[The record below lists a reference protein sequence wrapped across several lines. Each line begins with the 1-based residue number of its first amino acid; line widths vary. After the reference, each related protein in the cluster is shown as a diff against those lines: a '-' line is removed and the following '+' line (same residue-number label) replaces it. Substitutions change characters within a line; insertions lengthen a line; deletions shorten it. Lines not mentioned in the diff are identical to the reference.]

1 MNAKFQTIADY
12 YDAMYVDA
20 AEYEMEVQKTVELIN
35 RYKRTDLDNTRILD
49 IACGTG
55 EQSLYLAKHYQVTGI
70 DLSEDMLAKAREKVP
85 QAEFL
90 KMDMLDFKLDK
101 KYGAAVNLY
110 GSIGFAEIFARMKR
124 GMRCVWDCL
133 EEGGVL
139 SLTPWGTKETLE
151 EGIVADARQRGGVH
165 YCRMETVRRNSEQK
179 VEVEMFHL
187 IGRELTVQPF
197 HHIQTITLFSE
208 HEYIEALESAG
219 FTIKARLT
227 EQEFRMGAFVCV
239 K

>member
-90 KMDMLDFKLDK
+90 KMDSCTPFETAPLLDL
-101 KYGAAVNLY
+101 
-110 GSIGFAEIFARMKR
+110 
-124 GMRCVWDCL
+124 
-133 EEGGVL
+133 
-139 SLTPWGTKETLE
+139 
-151 EGIVADARQRGGVH
+151 
-165 YCRMETVRRNSEQK
+165 
-179 VEVEMFHL
+179 FH
-187 IGRELTVQPF
+187 Q
-197 HHIQTITLFSE
+197 
-208 HEYIEALESAG
+208 
-219 FTIKARLT
+219 
-227 EQEFRMGAFVCV
+227 
-239 K
+239 

>member
-110 GSIGFAEIFARMKR
+110 GSIGFAENFERMKR

-139 SLTPWGTKETLE
+139 ILTPWGTKETFE

-165 YCRMETVRRNSEQK
+165 YCRMETVRRSSEQK